1 MEDTNDYAALRV
13 AHDML
18 MSRKEPR
25 RAVFVISDGCGNV
38 PAMKQQIA
46 AGQGLGITTLGVG
59 ICLDVSRI
67 YGAQNCVTVND
78 PQDLGTAAFSKM
90 KMAA

>member
-1 MEDTNDYAALRV
+1 
-13 AHDML
+13 
-18 MSRKEPR
+18 
-25 RAVFVISDGCGNV
+25 
-38 PAMKQQIA
+38 
-46 AGQGLGITTLGVG
+46 
-59 ICLDVSRI
+59 VSRI